1 MKSNQSKNKKGI
13 LETMYDTIMEKGGPT
28 GPITQ
33 SLVDLWEKPL
43 EPEEENK
50 KTIIN
55 KFTKTFVLPIRAAA
69 LSSGMKKLCI
79 LMQERLFFE
88 QLLISVANAND
99 ITTHTDFFMMLFPL
113 YDEDQNSQLDRI

>member
-1 MKSNQSKNKKGI
+1 MKNNQSKNKKGI

-50 KTIIN
+50 KTIIKFIKKIIN
-55 KFTKTFVLPIRAAA
+55 KFGSEMVLGWLKMI
-69 LSSGMKKLCI
+69 K
-79 LMQERLFFE
+79 
-88 QLLISVANAND
+88 N
-99 ITTHTDFFMMLFPL
+99 
-113 YDEDQNSQLDRI
+113 

>member
-1 MKSNQSKNKKGI
+1 MKSNQSKNKKDI

-50 KTIIN
+50 KTIIKFIKKNN
-55 KFTKTFVLPIRAAA
+55 K
-69 LSSGMKKLCI
+69 
-79 LMQERLFFE
+79 
-88 QLLISVANAND
+88 
-99 ITTHTDFFMMLFPL
+99 
-113 YDEDQNSQLDRI
+113 

>member
-1 MKSNQSKNKKGI
+1 MKNNQSNNKKGI

-50 KTIIN
+50 KTIIKFIKKNN
-55 KFTKTFVLPIRAAA
+55 K
-69 LSSGMKKLCI
+69 
-79 LMQERLFFE
+79 
-88 QLLISVANAND
+88 
-99 ITTHTDFFMMLFPL
+99 
-113 YDEDQNSQLDRI
+113 